1 MKLLIF
7 NQEYTFENNE
17 KGTNDLIEMVNE
29 TLNTENLFFS
39 HLVIDGQEVYTE
51 HADYILEH
59 IEEVMKIKLEVS
71 TVNEFVANLLVSLNE
86 YTKRGIPEVEKV
98 IGEFYQNPTED
109 SWETLKLLLEGI
121 GWIYQTIKSIDS
133 TKHTIAGWDEF
144 LKSIATFDV
153 ELPNLLEAMENR
165 DATLIADIIQYEILP
180 QFRIINAETENNFE
194 TK

>member
-1 MKLLIF
+1 MLDK
-7 NQEYTFENNE
+7 EYTFENNE
-17 KGTNDLIEMVNE
+17 TGTNDLIEMVNE
-29 TLNTENLFFS
+29 TLNTGNLFFS

-59 IEEVMKIKLEVS
+59 IEEVMEIKLEVS

-133 TKHTIAGWDEF
+133 TKHDITGWDEF
-144 LKSIATFDV
+144 LKSVATFDV

-180 QFRIINAETENNFE
+180 QFRIINTETENNFE
-194 TK
+194 IK